1 MTTAL
6 MIAVAF
12 VTGWF
17 ALGSIWNVRK
27 GNAVLKW
34 MRGGLPLVGERT
46 TVRWLG
52 TTSVEMVMGQAKN
65 PFDQVTLVIF
75 LEPRD
80 VPWIWGPSR
89 LRGRRDT
96 LIFRA
101 RLGETPIVDLE
112 AFDPTS
118 WSGRDARSRTTS
130 ERWTVREPERGG
142 DLPVYYKLEGG
153 KAVADAILGLARAA
167 GMTVRRLSV
176 RRAEPHLQ
184 LHVDL
189 PPLSALPA
197 EFFSTL
203 RAMGEIATRR

>member
-1 MTTAL
+1 MNA
-6 MIAVAF
+6 AVIIVVA
-12 VTGWF
+12 VVMGWF
-17 ALGSIWNVRK
+17 AVGSIWNVRR
-27 GNAVLKW
+27 GNAVLRW
-34 MRGGLPLVGERT
+34 LQDGLPLVGERT

-52 TTSVEMVMGQAKN
+52 TTSVEMVIGQARK
-65 PFDQVTLVIF
+65 PFDQVTLVVF

-101 RLGETPIVDLE
+101 RLGTTPVVDLE
-112 AFDPTS
+112 AFDPAS
-118 WSGRDARSRTTS
+118 WSGREARSRTTA
-130 ERWTVREPERGG
+130 ERWTLREPKRAG
-142 DLPVYYKLEGG
+142 DLPLYYKLEGG
-153 KAVADAILGLARAA
+153 MAIADALLGLAREG

-189 PPLSALPA
+189 PPASAPAA
-197 EFFSTL
+197 EFFGTL
-203 RAMGEIATRR
+203 RALGETAARC

>member
-1 MTTAL
+1 LTTAL
-6 MIAVAF
+6 MFVVAL

-34 MRGGLPLVGERT
+34 MRGGLPLVGDRT

-52 TTSVEMVMGQAKN
+52 TTSVEMVIDKAKK
-65 PFDQVTLVIF
+65 PFEQVTLVIF

-101 RLGETPIVDLE
+101 RLGKPPIADLE
-112 AFDPTS
+112 ALDPAS

-130 ERWTVREPERGG
+130 ERWTVREPGKAG
-142 DLPVYYKLEGG
+142 DLPLYYKVDGSV
-153 KAVADAILGLARAA
+153 AIADALLGLARAA
-167 GMTVRRLSV
+167 GLTVRRLSV
-176 RRAEPHLQ
+176 RRSEPHLQ

-189 PPLSALPA
+189 PPVSAPPA
-197 EFFSTL
+197 EFFGAL
-203 RAMGEIATRR
+203 RAIGETTVRS

>member
-1 MTTAL
+1 VTAAV
-6 MIAVAF
+6 MILVAF

-17 ALGSIWNVRK
+17 AIGSIWNVRK
-27 GNAVLKW
+27 GHAVLRW
-34 MRGGLPLVGERT
+34 MRGGLPLIGDRS

-52 TTSVEMVMGQAKN
+52 TTSVELVIAEAKK
-65 PFDQVTLVIF
+65 PFDQATLVIF

-101 RLGETPIVDLE
+101 RLGKTPIVDLE
-112 AFDPTS
+112 AFDPAS
-118 WSGRDARSRTTS
+118 WSGREARSRTTS
-130 ERWTVREPERGG
+130 ERWTVREPENAG

-153 KAVADAILGLARAA
+153 VAVAEALLELARAA

-176 RRAEPHLQ
+176 RRSEPHLQ
-184 LHVDL
+184 VHVDL
-189 PPLSALPA
+189 PPVSAPPA
-197 EFFSTL
+197 EFFGTL
-203 RAMGEIATRR
+203 RAIGEYTGRC